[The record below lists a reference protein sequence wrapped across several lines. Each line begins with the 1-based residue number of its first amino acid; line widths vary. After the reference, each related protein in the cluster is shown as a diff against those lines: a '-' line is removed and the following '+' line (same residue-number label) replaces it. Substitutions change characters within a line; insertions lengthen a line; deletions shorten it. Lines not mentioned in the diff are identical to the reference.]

1 MTTNQKRL
9 LESEF
14 PLFQTSSVLF
24 SFIQFVKCWRNSLCL
39 NAKGPHLSL
48 EKENFCTVFTNSIE
62 RAREIRKFHVAV
74 VQRRLRNVQKGVM
87 HVQSCCFANIN
98 QSVFCRSLVVVHC
111 CDLELLL
118 SWQRDVTL
126 LRHLYQGVA
135 SMKWFTPFLLRG
147 FKKYG
152 CDLR

>member
-1 MTTNQKRL
+1 MLAKFCGVEYERTV
-9 LESEF
+9 SEF
-14 PLFQTSSVLF
+14 RKRKFLYCVHHST
-24 SFIQFVKCWRNSLCL
+24 
-39 NAKGPHLSL
+39 
-48 EKENFCTVFTNSIE
+48 E

-74 VQRRLRNVQKGVM
+74 VQRRLRNVQKSVM

-98 QSVFCRSLVVVHC
+98 LSVFCRSLVVVHC

-126 LRHLYQGVA
+126 LRHLYQSVT
-135 SMKWFTPFLLRG
+135 SMKWFAPFRLRG